1 MGEDYKIMG
10 GQGWPWMT
18 ENQIG
23 PSMGY
28 RTPLAR
34 HHPEWGAVGQ
44 SSGQDGYVRAEAL
57 VDELLDLDRPA
68 LKHVPACLPF
78 PILFVLMVFGCRQ
91 ASARRDHQPAVM
103 VGAART
109 YRLARSW
116 GREVNAG
123 LCNATPVRCKMRPS
137 RAIFGP
143 QWRSELAAATVF
155 PSP

>member
-34 HHPEWGAVGQ
+34 HHPEWGAAGQ

-68 LKHVPACLPF
+68 LKHVPSCLPIPRPF
-78 PILFVLMVFGCRQ
+78 CVVDGLWVL
-91 ASARRDHQPAVM
+91 
-103 VGAART
+103 VGK
-109 YRLARSW
+109 RLARSSAGCDG
-116 GREVNAG
+116 GRG
-123 LCNATPVRCKMRPS
+123 SHL
-137 RAIFGP
+137 
-143 QWRSELAAATVF
+143 
-155 PSP
+155 

>member
-57 VDELLDLDRPA
+57 VDELLDLDRSA
-68 LKHVPACLPF
+68 LKHVPSCLPLPGPF
-78 PILFVLMVFGCRQ
+78 CVDGLWVLAGKR
-91 ASARRDHQPAVM
+91 SARSS
-103 VGAART
+103 VGCDGGRGSHEAEAA
-109 YRLARSW
+109 
-116 GREVNAG
+116 G
-123 LCNATPVRCKMRPS
+123 
-137 RAIFGP
+137 
-143 QWRSELAAATVF
+143 
-155 PSP
+155 